1 MVEFPMKCPFC
12 NHNKLYLLKT
22 KQLKCANCK
31 KKFSIKKMEQ
41 QHKIIELFCDDFT
54 AYQTAKILL
63 LNYQTVKNEYENLR
77 KIIAN
82 FLENQF
88 LNKNVQEYDEYLY
101 LEKSKNSKLEILKA
115 KNFLTFHYENSVY
128 NLLMPEMN
136 RYNNLE
142 PKEFSRFIS
151 LNKISKKDKKETIIQ
166 NFWEF
171 FESSIVKY
179 RGVKEKNFFYYL
191 KEIEFKFNYKKEQ
204 QMQILKMEYILWQK

>member
-1 MVEFPMKCPFC
+1 MKCPFC
-12 NHNKLYLLKT
+12 NHNKLYILKT
-22 KQLKCANCK
+22 KQRKCASCK
-31 KKFSIKKMEQ
+31 KKFSIKKIEQ
-41 QHKIIELFCDDFT
+41 QNKIIELFCNDFT
-54 AYQTAKILL
+54 AYRTAKTLL

-88 LNKNVQEYDEYLY
+88 LNKNIQEYDEYLY

-142 PKEFSRFIS
+142 PKELSRFIS

-166 NFWEF
+166 HFWEF

-191 KEIEFKFNYKKEQ
+191 KEIEFKFNFPENQ
-204 QMQILKMEYILWQK
+204 RLAILNSMLSKAYII

>member
-1 MVEFPMKCPFC
+1 MKCPFC

-31 KKFSIKKMEQ
+31 KKFSIKKIEQ

-54 AYQTAKILL
+54 AYQTAKTLL

-88 LNKNVQEYDEYLY
+88 VNKNVQEYDEYLY

-128 NLLMPEMN
+128 NLLM
-136 RYNNLE
+136 R
-142 PKEFSRFIS
+142 
-151 LNKISKKDKKETIIQ
+151 
-166 NFWEF
+166 
-171 FESSIVKY
+171 
-179 RGVKEKNFFYYL
+179 
-191 KEIEFKFNYKKEQ
+191 
-204 QMQILKMEYILWQK
+204 

>member
-1 MVEFPMKCPFC
+1 MKCPFC

-31 KKFSIKKMEQ
+31 KKFSIKKIEQ

-54 AYQTAKILL
+54 AYQTAKTLL

-88 LNKNVQEYDEYLY
+88 VNKNVQEYDEYLY

-142 PKEFSRFIS
+142 PKELSRFIS

>member
-22 KQLKCANCK
+22 KQLKCASCK
-31 KKFSIKKMEQ
+31 KKFSPKKMEQ

-54 AYQTAKILL
+54 AYQTAKTLL

-142 PKEFSRFIS
+142 PKELSRFIS

-191 KEIEFKFNYKKEQ
+191 KEIEFKFNYPLEEQ
-204 QMQILKMEYILWQK
+204 LKILGDIG

>member
-1 MVEFPMKCPFC
+1 MKCPFC

-31 KKFSIKKMEQ
+31 KKFSIKKIEQ

-54 AYQTAKILL
+54 AYQTAKTLL

-88 LNKNVQEYDEYLY
+88 VNKNVQEYDEYLY

-142 PKEFSRFIS
+142 PKELSRFIS

-204 QMQILKMEYILWQK
+204 QMQILKMEYMLWQK

>member
-1 MVEFPMKCPFC
+1 
-12 NHNKLYLLKT
+12 
-22 KQLKCANCK
+22 
-31 KKFSIKKMEQ
+31 MEQ

-54 AYQTAKILL
+54 AYQTAKTLL

-101 LEKSKNSKLEILKA
+101 LEKSKNSKLEMLKA

-142 PKEFSRFIS
+142 PKELSRFIS

>member
-1 MVEFPMKCPFC
+1 MKCPFC

-31 KKFSIKKMEQ
+31 KKFSIKKIEQ
-41 QHKIIELFCDDFT
+41 QYKIIELFCDDFT
-54 AYQTAKILL
+54 AYQTAKTLL

-88 LNKNVQEYDEYLY
+88 VNKNVQEYDEYLY

-142 PKEFSRFIS
+142 PKELSRFIS

>member
-22 KQLKCANCK
+22 KQLKCASCK
-31 KKFSIKKMEQ
+31 KKFSIKKIEQ
-41 QHKIIELFCDDFT
+41 QHKIIEFFCDDFT
-54 AYQTAKILL
+54 AYQTAKTLL

-142 PKEFSRFIS
+142 PKDFSRFMS
-151 LNKISKKDKKETIIQ
+151 LNKISKLEKKETIIQ

-171 FESSIVKY
+171 FENSILKY
-179 RGVKEKNFFYYL
+179 KGVKEENFFYYL
-191 KEIEFKFNYKKEQ
+191 KEIEFKFNYPLEEQ
-204 QMQILKMEYILWQK
+204 LKILEDIA

>member
-22 KQLKCANCK
+22 KQLKCASCK
-31 KKFSIKKMEQ
+31 KKFSIKKIEQ

-54 AYQTAKILL
+54 AYQTAKTLL

-88 LNKNVQEYDEYLY
+88 VNKNVQEYDEYLY

-142 PKEFSRFIS
+142 PKELSRFIS

-171 FESSIVKY
+171 FENSILKY
-179 RGVKEKNFFYYL
+179 KGVKEENFFYYL
-191 KEIEFKFNYKKEQ
+191 KEIEFKFNYPLEEQ
-204 QMQILKMEYILWQK
+204 LKILEDIR

>member
-1 MVEFPMKCPFC
+1 MKCPFC

-22 KQLKCANCK
+22 KQLKCASCK

-54 AYQTAKILL
+54 AYQTAKTLL

-101 LEKSKNSKLEILKA
+101 LEKSKNSKLEMLKA

-142 PKEFSRFIS
+142 PKELSRFIS

-204 QMQILKMEYILWQK
+204 QIQILKMEYILWQK

>member
-1 MVEFPMKCPFC
+1 MVQFSMKCPFC

-22 KQLKCANCK
+22 KQLKCASCK

-54 AYQTAKILL
+54 AYQTAKTLL

-101 LEKSKNSKLEILKA
+101 LEKSKNSKLEMLKA

-142 PKEFSRFIS
+142 PKELSRFIS

-204 QMQILKMEYILWQK
+204 QIQILKMEYILWQK

>member
-1 MVEFPMKCPFC
+1 MKCPFC

-31 KKFSIKKMEQ
+31 KKFSIKKIEQ
-41 QHKIIELFCDDFT
+41 QYKIIELFCDDFT
-54 AYQTAKILL
+54 AYQTAKTLL

-88 LNKNVQEYDEYLY
+88 VNKNVQEYDEYLY

-142 PKEFSRFIS
+142 PKELSRFIS

-166 NFWEF
+166 SFWEF

-204 QMQILKMEYILWQK
+204 QMQILKMEYMLWQK